1 MSQPRILVTG
11 ATGTIGRE
19 VVRQLQQ
26 RGADFAVLAS
36 HSGRTLPGVL
46 SVEGDFSDPAS
57 LQRAF
62 KGFDTLFLLEP
73 LVPNKVELARNAI
86 DAAKAAGVRHIVRS
100 SGAGA
105 DAGSPVPIAK
115 VQGTIDQLVQGS
127 GLGWTLLRPSFF
139 MQNWVNFYADQ
150 LKAGTY
156 HAAHGQGAVGTIDVR
171 DIAESA
177 AAVLVDPQAH
187 AGKVYTL
194 TGAEALTTGEQVAA
208 IAEAVG
214 KPIRY
219 VDVPES
225 AVEQALQAM
234 GAPAQVVEWMLS
246 LHYVVR
252 QGWAAGLTDDVK
264 ALTGHAP
271 RRFLDFVAE
280 NVAAWR

>member
-1 MSQPRILVTG
+1 MSHRILVTG

-26 RGADFAVLAS
+26 RGADFAVLTS
-36 HSGRTLPGVL
+36 KSGRTLPGVL
-46 SVEGDFSDPAS
+46 GVEGDFSEPAS

-73 LVPNKVELARNAI
+73 LVPNKLELARNSVE
-86 DAAKAAGVRHIVRS
+86 AAKAAGVRHIVRS

-105 DAGSPVPIAK
+105 DASSPVPIAK
-115 VQGTIDQLVQGS
+115 VQGTIDQLVQDS

-139 MQNWVNFYADQ
+139 MQNWVNYFADQ
-150 LKAGTY
+150 LKTGTY
-156 HAAHGQGAVGTIDVR
+156 HAAHGQGAIGTIDVR

-177 AAVLVDPQAH
+177 AAVLLDPQAH
-187 AGKVYTL
+187 AGRIYTL
-194 TGAEALTTGEQVAA
+194 TGAEALTTGQQVAA

-214 KPIRY
+214 KPIAY
-219 VDVPES
+219 VDVPEG
-225 AVEQALQAM
+225 AVAEALRGM
-234 GAPAQVVEWMLS
+234 GAPEAVVEWMLS

-264 ALTGHAP
+264 TLTGHAP